1 VSRSHAVHPAVA
13 IVGLTLL
20 AIVFHPLGSHAQSLD
35 FSGVDAAATDAVAS
49 GDIPGVVV
57 LVGRDDEVLLHRAWG
72 SRAVVP
78 GPLPMLPDTIFDI
91 ASLTKPL
98 GTTLAVMS
106 LVERGRIDL
115 DVPLGRYLREFR
127 AASFSQVTIR
137 RILTH
142 TAGLPAI
149 PATRALA
156 GGFPRAA
163 RVLASKA
170 LDYTPGGGFQYSDT
184 GFILLA
190 EVVRRVSGEPLDRYL
205 DRIVFD
211 PLGLRDTRFRP
222 NSAVAA
228 RVAPTEFWEG
238 RLLQGRVH
246 DPRARLL
253 GGVAGHAGM
262 FSTAPDLARLCRM
275 LLHQGRLDGRRILR
289 PETVRTMWTPGP
301 DTEGTRAL
309 GWDISSGFS
318 RTMAPFFPAGS
329 LGHTGFTGTAVWLDP
344 PTRSYMIILTNR
356 VHPNGGSAARIRE
369 LRVRIAAAV
378 GATLFGRS
386 APPVAGRGPA
396 GVVSVAAEGADAE
409 GRHRFAGMPGGSGH
423 PGGHVGS
430 PQVGQVR
437 SGLDAM
443 VQQNFAMFIGKS
455 VGLVTNHTGVDAR
468 GRRGIDLIATAH
480 GVRLH
485 AIFSPEHGMTGAAN
499 ADVPH
504 GRDVATGRPIWS
516 LYGPT
521 RRPTAEMLRGVT
533 MVVFDV
539 QDVGVRYYT
548 YLTTLM
554 YVMEEAGLLGIP
566 VVVLDRPNPITG
578 RVVEGPL
585 MDPDLRSF
593 TGPYTIPVR
602 TGMTIGEFARMVA
615 EERKLPVSLTIVPMT
630 GWDRSRWYDQTGL
643 PWVNPSPNIRSVT
656 QALLYS
662 GVGLLEATN
671 VSVGRGTDMPF
682 EVIGAPWMDGERV
695 VAALNRRALAGVT
708 FEPVRFTPLG
718 DVYARV
724 SCGGIRL
731 VVTDRDAIRPVTV
744 ALAVMEALGEVHRD
758 QWRPE
763 SVQNLLVN
771 RSTMWALLRRE
782 PLPRLVAWAEAER
795 SSFLNRRASYLIYR

>member
-1 VSRSHAVHPAVA
+1 VSRRHAVHPAAV
-13 IVGLTLL
+13 IVGLVVL
-20 AIVFHPLGSHAQSLD
+20 AILFHPAASSAHSFD

-57 LVGRDDEVLLHRAWG
+57 LVGRGDDVLLHRAWG
-72 SRAVVP
+72 WRAIVP
-78 GPLPMLPDTIFDI
+78 QPLPMLPDTIFDI
-91 ASLTKPL
+91 ASLTKPF

-106 LVERGRIDL
+106 LVERGRIAL
-115 DVPLGRYLREFR
+115 DAPLGRYLREFR
-127 AASFSQVTIR
+127 AASFSQMTIR
-137 RILTH
+137 RMLTH

-149 PATRALA
+149 PAPRALDR
-156 GGFPRAA
+156 GFPKAA
-163 RVLASKA
+163 RLLASKA

-205 DRIVFD
+205 QRAVFD
-211 PLGLRDTRFRP
+211 PLQLKDTSFHP
-222 NSAVAA
+222 GGAVIA

-238 RLLQGRVH
+238 SLLQGRVH
-246 DPRARLL
+246 DPRAREL

-262 FSTAPDLARLCRM
+262 FSTAPDLARLCR
-275 LLHQGRLDGRRILR
+275 LLLNQGTLDGRRILR
-289 PETVRTMWTPGP
+289 PDTVRTMWTRDP
-301 DTEGTRAL
+301 DHDGSRAL
-309 GWDISSGFS
+309 GWDVSSGFS

-344 PTRSYMIILTNR
+344 PTRAYMIILTNR

-369 LRVRIAAAV
+369 LRTRIAAAV
-378 GATLFGRS
+378 GATLFGRG
-386 APPVAGRGPA
+386 APPTASGP
-396 GVVSVAAEGADAE
+396 GTPTAAADSPGEKPEYLE
-409 GRHRFAGMPGGSGH
+409 GRPAYSG
-423 PGGHVGS
+423 
-430 PQVGQVR
+430 QIL

-443 VQQNFAMFIGKS
+443 VRQNFAMFIGKS
-455 VGLVTNHTGVDAR
+455 VGLVTNHTGVDAQ
-468 GRRGIDLIATAH
+468 GRRGIDLIAAAP
-480 GVRLH
+480 GVRLQ
-485 AIFSPEHGMTGAAN
+485 AIFSPEHGVTGAAN

-504 GRDVATGRPIWS
+504 GRDLSTGRPIWS

-521 RRPTAEMLRGVT
+521 RRPTSEMLRGVT
-533 MVVFDV
+533 TIVFDV
-539 QDVGVRYYT
+539 QDVGARYYT
-548 YLTTLM
+548 YLTTLV
-554 YVMEEAGLLGIP
+554 YVMEEAGRLGIP

-615 EERKLPVSLTIVPMT
+615 EERKLPVSLTIVPLT
-630 GWDRSRWYDQTGL
+630 GWDRSRWYDETGL

-656 QALLYS
+656 QALLYA
-662 GVGLLEATN
+662 GIGLLEATN
-671 VSVGRGTDMPF
+671 ISVGRGTEMPF
-682 EVIGAPWMDGERV
+682 EVVGAPWMDGERV
-695 VAALNRRALAGVT
+695 VAALDRHALAGVK

-724 SCGGIRL
+724 SCGGIRF
-731 VVTDRDAIRPVTV
+731 VVTDRELIRPVTV
-744 ALAVMEALGEVHRD
+744 ALAVAEALGEVHRD

-763 SVQNLLVN
+763 SIQNLLVN

-782 PLPRLVAWAEAER
+782 ALPRLLAWAETDR
-795 SSFLNRRASYLIYR
+795 NSFLNRRASYLIYR